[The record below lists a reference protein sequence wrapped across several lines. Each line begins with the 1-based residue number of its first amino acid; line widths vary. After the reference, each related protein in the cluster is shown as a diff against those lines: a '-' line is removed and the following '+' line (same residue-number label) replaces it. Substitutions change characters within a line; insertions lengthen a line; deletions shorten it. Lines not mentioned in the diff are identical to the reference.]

1 MDSSDGKLLTKL
13 APPTD
18 AARRCVLPGES
29 SVVVAAAVAILYSDC
44 QHSRGVGDGGVAVG
58 TSVVAA
64 AAAAATLASDVD
76 VGAVHGGV
84 AATAV
89 VLVVHGGGMHCSS
102 VVHIV
107 VVVVAVAVVVAAA
120 ANSNI
125 VVDGSTGYCTHH
137 SKRPKA
143 EHQGLVLKHLIWAMR
158 MEACCTWFSS
168 FSACEDLAKL

>member
-1 MDSSDGKLLTKL
+1 MLVGARSTLYNGESVYLMSVVMMCSSNDVMGIFSQRV
-13 APPTD
+13 D
-18 AARRCVLPGES
+18 AAT
-29 SVVVAAAVAILYSDC
+29 VA
-44 QHSRGVGDGGVAVG
+44 
-58 TSVVAA
+58 
-64 AAAAATLASDVD
+64 
-76 VGAVHGGV
+76 
-84 AATAV
+84 
-89 VLVVHGGGMHCSS
+89 
-102 VVHIV
+102 
-107 VVVVAVAVVVAAA
+107 VAVAVVVAAA